1 MSRFAD
7 ARISRRTLLR
17 SSLAGGAG
25 FAVGPSRSESMTRP
39 AETPVVETTS
49 GKVRGIVN
57 DGVRVFRGIPY
68 GADTSGA
75 HRFLPPR
82 KPEPWAGIRDVYQ
95 NPHSAMQIPVP
106 ATIIGAGMR
115 ANPRLGE
122 DCLALNVF
130 TPVSSSGRLPVMVYI
145 HGGLFDYSSG
155 TTLFTDGTN
164 LARSANVTV
173 VNINHRLNV
182 FGYLYLDEVGGA
194 KYAGSGNAAQT
205 DLVLALEWIRD
216 NISNFGGNPGNV
228 MIFGQ
233 SGGGGKVATLM
244 AMPTAKGLFHRASIQ
259 SGSQYTA
266 IPRVQAQARTERILA
281 NLGLKG
287 LQVDELQHM
296 APEKLLAASVAARI
310 AFTPVVDGNVI
321 PHLPFEPGAPDLAPD
336 VPTMIGTTETEGT
349 YNAADLVEMGD
360 AEMHKRLGAQNS
372 LGSEADRI
380 IEIFR
385 KNRPHATPAEIYF
398 TITAMPLAAIKQAE
412 QKAAQGKAPVYLW
425 QMNWRTPV
433 RDGLF
438 LSPHCLELPFVFNN
452 VWHAPE
458 MVGTGPE
465 IQPLAD
471 KVSATWVAFART
483 GNPNNPNIPHWP
495 PYNAADRSTMVI
507 DNQWKVVKDLNRE
520 ERLAMEKLPARSRG

>member
-1 MSRFAD
+1 MSRLD
-7 ARISRRTLLR
+7 TRRISRRTLVR
-17 SSLAGGAG
+17 SSLAAGA
-25 FAVGPSRSESMTRP
+25 ALAIRPSLSASMATV

-49 GKVRGIVN
+49 GKVRGVVN
-57 DGVRVFRGIPY
+57 NGVRVFRGIPY
-68 GADTSGA
+68 GAPTSGA
-75 HRFLPPR
+75 NRFLPPR
-82 KPEPWAGIRDVYQ
+82 TPVPWAGIREAYQ
-95 NPHSAMQIPVP
+95 NPHSAMQIPVA

-130 TPVSSSGRLPVMVYI
+130 TPVGGDGHRPVLVYI
-145 HGGLFDYSSG
+145 HGGVFDYSSG

-173 VNINHRLNV
+173 VNVNHRLNV

-194 KYAGSGNAAQT
+194 KYAGSGNAAQL
-205 DLVLALEWIRD
+205 DLVLALEWVR
-216 NISNFGGNPGNV
+216 NNVSNFGGDPGKV

-244 AMPTAKGLFHRASIQ
+244 AMPAAKGLFHRASIQ

-266 IPRVQAQARTERILA
+266 IPKAQAQDRTERVLA
-281 NLGLKG
+281 NLGLRAS
-287 LQVDELQHM
+287 QVDELQHI
-296 APEKLLAASVAARI
+296 APDKLLAASVGARI
-310 AFTPVVDGNVI
+310 TFTPVVDGDVI

-349 YNAADLVEMGD
+349 YNFADLVEMDD
-360 AEMHKRLGAQNS
+360 AEMHRRLSAPAS
-372 LGSEADRI
+372 LGSEASRI
-380 IEIFR
+380 IELFQ
-385 KNRPHATPAEIYF
+385 KHRPHATPAEIYF
-398 TITAMPLAAIKQAE
+398 TITAMPLVAIKQAE
-412 QKAAQGKAPVYLW
+412 HKAAQGNAPVYLW

-458 MVGTGPE
+458 MVGTGPD

-471 KVSATWVAFART
+471 KVSATWAAFART
-483 GNPNNPNIPHWP
+483 GNPNNPEIPHWP
-495 PYNAADRSTMVI
+495 AYNAADRSTMVI
-507 DNQWKVVKDLNRE
+507 DNHWKVVKDLNRE
-520 ERLAMEKLPARSRG
+520 ERLAMEQLTPRSRA